1 MPCEGGGRSPVK
13 CRRGAACRW
22 LDGPFRNYARRP
34 SRAALSRRLAVLRFG
49 VGSVRTHCGP
59 GAVVHEYSHAI
70 RNLPERPA
78 LLSIS
83 TSAAGVVN
91 RWGRAITFSVWT
103 RKPASKP
110 DGANSAPCLPPPA
123 GRSVSNTNMRGP
135 VRWRIGP
142 HYSDVASARP
152 ASPRT
157 SRVCHCRQ
165 WFFLPQP
172 NRGLFFN
179 RSTQVADARGAPR
192 PGSPR
197 AGVDG
202 LPAPRSSCAS
212 CRTSTPWRCMNG
224 MNLPK
229 MRHRIY
235 ESGHLIIGPT
245 PARGVASAPP
255 VRRRSP
261 ARRPKR

>member
-110 DGANSAPCLPPPA
+110 DGANSAPCLPPP
-123 GRSVSNTNMRGP
+123 GRT
-135 VRWRIGP
+135 I
-142 HYSDVASARP
+142 
-152 ASPRT
+152 
-157 SRVCHCRQ
+157 RVEHEY
-165 WFFLPQP
+165 
-172 NRGLFFN
+172 
-179 RSTQVADARGAPR
+179 A
-192 PGSPR
+192 R
-197 AGVDG
+197 AGALAYRATLFG
-202 LPAPRSSCAS
+202 RCECKTGIAPHIACMSLPTMVLLASTKSRSIFPSFNAMGALERAS
-212 CRTSTPWRCMNG
+212 M
-224 MNLPK
+224 
-229 MRHRIY
+229 
-235 ESGHLIIGPT
+235 
-245 PARGVASAPP
+245 AFQ
-255 VRRRSP
+255 RRDLHVLLVEL
-261 ARRPKR
+261 RPHGDV